1 MENVVTAL
9 TWVVA
14 PVAVLLLLGAAAEVA
29 ARWTI
34 RRSGYYVLPP
44 GMRNHLSPDPAAF
57 PNLERLV
64 RFEVNREGE
73 RGDDVPRGE
82 GLYRIL
88 VAGGSQP
95 EGYLLD
101 QKTNWPG
108 ALQVLLN
115 RPEHLAALGAAH
127 VHVGNIARSG
137 VGSEALDLILERVL
151 PRYPRLSAIV
161 VLVGASDVLRWLE
174 VGAPAAPPPPVRVS
188 DVFRSHPEMSFRWR
202 PRQLAVLEVVRRARH
217 KWLRPVQVHERA
229 CRWIARARAMRAR
242 AAVVLHDTP
251 DATPMLAHFDRHFRR
266 LVERARAQADRVVVV
281 RQPWFADARTA
292 EELALMWHGGVGQ
305 AWQEDVTTFYSLEV
319 LSDLMTQLDWKCAAI
334 AQDLHVEQLD
344 LMPVL
349 DAGVHTFY
357 DYFHATP
364 AGARVIA
371 AAVADMLLAPAA
383 ATIAPRPV
391 ATAAVPA
398 DSRHLVRRAS

>member
-9 TWVVA
+9 TWA
-14 PVAVLLLLGAAAEVA
+14 AGSTGVLLLLGVAVELA
-29 ARWTI
+29 ARWAI

-44 GMRNHLSPDPAAF
+44 GLRNHLAPDAEVF
-57 PNLERLV
+57 PNLERFV

-73 RGDDVPRGE
+73 RGDAVPACR

-101 QKTNWPG
+101 QETNWPG
-108 ALQVLLN
+108 ALQQVLN
-115 RPEHLAALGAAH
+115 RPEHLAALGASR

-151 PRYPRLSAIV
+151 PRYPRLSAII

-174 VGAPAAPPPPVRVS
+174 VGAPPTPPPPVRVD

-202 PRQLAVLEVVRRARH
+202 PRDLAVLELARRARH
-217 KWLRPVQVHERA
+217 RWLRPVQVHERA

-242 AAVVLHDTP
+242 AAVVLTATP
-251 DATPMLAHFDRHFRR
+251 DGAPMLAHFDVHFRR
-266 LVERARAQADRVVVV
+266 LLERARAHADRVIVV
-281 RQPWFADARTA
+281 RQPWFANARTA
-292 EELALMWHGGVGQ
+292 EELALMWHGGIGQ
-305 AWQEDVTTFYSLEV
+305 AWNEEVTTFYSLEV
-319 LSDLMTQLDWKCAAI
+319 LSNLMSQLDRRAAAL
-334 AQDLHVEQLD
+334 AQELELEQLD

-349 DAGVHTFY
+349 DGGIHTYY
-357 DYFHATP
+357 DFFHATP
-364 AGARVIA
+364 TGARVIA
-371 AAVADMLLAPAA
+371 AAVAGMLRAPAA
-383 ATIAPRPV
+383 VSAEPP
-391 ATAAVPA
+391 
-398 DSRHLVRRAS
+398 HLVRRAS